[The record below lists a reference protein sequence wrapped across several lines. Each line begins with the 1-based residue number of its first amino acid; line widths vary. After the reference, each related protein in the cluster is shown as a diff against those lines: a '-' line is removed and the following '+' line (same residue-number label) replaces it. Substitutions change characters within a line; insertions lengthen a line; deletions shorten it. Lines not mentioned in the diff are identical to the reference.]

1 MWKEP
6 TMKSLMIDTLYI
18 FSPEEKK
25 ACRISFSKGINIIST
40 RQEDGTDRGKSVIMR
55 SIYYTLGAEAFFD
68 KNFSKHTK
76 VFVLKI
82 CINDN
87 NYFIYRAGSL
97 YKFFDDDKKLIFT
110 TIKSKELA
118 EKLAEYTGFAV
129 QLPDRQENKLEITPP
144 VFNYLLFFLDQDHY
158 DCSKF
163 TSFDKLGQ
171 YDKIKENILY
181 YHLGVYNEEYYEL
194 IKRREGID
202 SEIFS
207 FKKRNTLLEEMQN
220 DIEDRMEDGCIS
232 LDEVSL
238 HNEMQLK
245 KEEYEEILM
254 KLKKS
259 KNNLLNLRNDL
270 IDMETIFGQIES
282 EESNTNNK
290 LKKLNKHICPECGSP
305 IEATIRQ
312 KSKKLVLKEDLISV
326 KNQLQVHI
334 AEARLLIEKEEE
346 QYKMLLRKME
356 EYQEAMNINNKQI
369 DDALRYKGFC
379 EIRDSVIKELAENG
393 VVIQKKELELKEIK
407 KEIKQYSQKKKVVND
422 HYKAWLSEDVAKFG
436 MNEIDMDKIKS
447 VMNEF
452 KASGSNKNIAT
463 VIWYLLL
470 IRLRS
475 KFNPDAIK
483 YPIVFDSLN
492 NTETDDEKRD
502 ALIQY
507 VLDKTKNEPQAIYT
521 FIGFDKEKFNEDGT
535 LNIIELENEK
545 YELLKH
551 ETYLEYSRLL
561 DELCDAN

>member
-1 MWKEP
+1 
-6 TMKSLMIDTLYI
+6 MKSLIIDTLYI

-25 ACRISFSKGINIIST
+25 ACRIPFSKGINIIST

-68 KNFSKHTK
+68 RNFSKHTK

-97 YKFFDDDKKLIFT
+97 FKFFDDEKKMVFT

-194 IKRREGID
+194 VKRREEID

-220 DIEDRMEDGCIS
+220 DIEDRMEGGCIS

-245 KEEYEEILM
+245 KEEYEGILIR
-254 KLKKS
+254 LRKS

-282 EESNTNNK
+282 EENNTNNK
-290 LKKLNKHICPECGSP
+290 LKKLNKHICPECGST

-334 AEARLLIEKEEE
+334 AEAKLSIEKEEE
-346 QYKMLLRKME
+346 QYKTLLRKME

-407 KEIKQYSQKKKVVND
+407 KEIKQYSQKKKIVND
-422 HYKAWLSEDVAKFG
+422 HYRAWLSEDVAKFG

-521 FIGFDKEKFNEDGT
+521 FIGFDKEKFNEDGK

-545 YELLKH
+545 YELLIH
-551 ETYLEYSRLL
+551 ETYLKYSRLL

>member
-1 MWKEP
+1 
-6 TMKSLMIDTLYI
+6 MKSLIIDTLYI

-25 ACRISFSKGINIIST
+25 ACSISFSKGINIIST

-68 KNFSKHTK
+68 RNFSKHTK
-76 VFVLKI
+76 VFVLEI

-97 YKFFDDDKKLIFT
+97 FKFFDDDKKLIFT
-110 TIKSKELA
+110 TIKPKELA

-194 IKRREGID
+194 VKRREEID

-220 DIEDRMEDGCIS
+220 DIEDRMEGGCIS

-245 KEEYEEILM
+245 KEEYEEILIR
-254 KLKKS
+254 LKKS

-282 EESNTNNK
+282 EERNTNNK
-290 LKKLNKHICPECGSP
+290 LKKLNKHICPECGST

-334 AEARLLIEKEEE
+334 AEAKLSIEKEEE
-346 QYKMLLRKME
+346 QYKTLLRKME

-393 VVIQKKELELKEIK
+393 MVIQKKELELKEIK
-407 KEIKQYSQKKKVVND
+407 KEIKQYSKKKKVVND
-422 HYKAWLSEDVAKFG
+422 HYKAWISEDVAKFG

-492 NTETDDEKRD
+492 NTETDDEKRN

-521 FIGFDKEKFNEDGT
+521 FIGFNKEKFNEDGT

-545 YELLKH
+545 YELLIH
-551 ETYLEYSRLL
+551 ETYLKYSRLL

>member
-1 MWKEP
+1 
-6 TMKSLMIDTLYI
+6 MKSLIIDTLYI

-25 ACRISFSKGINIIST
+25 ACSISFSKGINIIST

-68 KNFSKHTK
+68 RNFSKHTK
-76 VFVLKI
+76 VFVLEI

-97 YKFFDDDKKLIFT
+97 FKFFDDDKKLIFT
-110 TIKSKELA
+110 TIKPKELA

-194 IKRREGID
+194 VKRREEID

-220 DIEDRMEDGCIS
+220 DIEDRMEGGCIS

-245 KEEYEEILM
+245 KEEYEEILIR
-254 KLKKS
+254 LKKS

-282 EESNTNNK
+282 EERNTNNK
-290 LKKLNKHICPECGSP
+290 LKKLNKHICPECGST

-334 AEARLLIEKEEE
+334 AEAKLSIEKEEE
-346 QYKMLLRKME
+346 QYKTLLRKME

-407 KEIKQYSQKKKVVND
+407 KEIKQYSKKKKAVND
-422 HYKAWLSEDVAKFG
+422 HYKAWISEDVVKFG

-492 NTETDDEKRD
+492 NTETDDEKRN

-521 FIGFDKEKFNEDGT
+521 FIGFNKEKFNEDGT

-545 YELLKH
+545 YELLIH
-551 ETYLEYSRLL
+551 ETYLKYSRLL